1 MLLKMARPK
10 MSKDQRDT
18 VQRQFLCSK
27 HGDWKD
33 WMRTNEKVSYRRALI
48 CKSLCLRICFAKNL
62 SHDSSR
68 NALQYSLRAQ
78 EMPRKPKR
86 TEEWERRADE
96 RFEAQ
101 ADQAVPTSKTTKVSK
116 VTDVVDATVKEEPE
130 KPEKPKAQHRKK
142 CEAVD
147 DILSQNSTVGSLEVL
162 NAWGHG
168 VSQDTDGAKCGGYK
182 DGLGD
187 FVAMDAQEGPSRNE
201 VASLAFGHD
210 SVRGAYEELGAA
222 GFYELKGSS
231 YVNPHEGVLSEAPGF
246 LKQKALLL
254 VDCAFPNC
262 SCCSSML

>member
-1 MLLKMARPK
+1 
-10 MSKDQRDT
+10 
-18 VQRQFLCSK
+18 
-27 HGDWKD
+27 
-33 WMRTNEKVSYRRALI
+33 
-48 CKSLCLRICFAKNL
+48 
-62 SHDSSR
+62 
-68 NALQYSLRAQ
+68 
-78 EMPRKPKR
+78 MPRKPKR

-130 KPEKPKAQHRKK
+130 EPEKPKAQHRKK

-162 NAWGHG
+162 NAGGHG

-187 FVAMDAQEGPSRNE
+187 FVVMDAQEGPSRNE

-231 YVNPHEGVLSEAPGF
+231 YVNPHEDVLSEAPGF